1 MHFESVVI
9 KNISDFYKLYAISNK
24 EMMRLEINICIE
36 LGWLEPIHILILT
49 QFVILQKQ
57 RECEININVSDAIKQ
72 YIKEIGLLDFISNNT
87 EVSNTVEAVTSYTAM
102 PMRRLSSKEWM
113 NIFGKR

>member
-1 MHFESVVI
+1 
-9 KNISDFYKLYAISNK
+9 
-24 EMMRLEINICIE
+24 MRLEINICIE

-72 YIKEIGLLDFISNNT
+72 YIKEIGLLAFRIIPKS
-87 EVSNTVEAVTSYTAM
+87 
-102 PMRRLSSKEWM
+102 PIQLKRLLV
-113 NIFGKR
+113 ILQCQ